1 MDESRG
7 AYFGQ
12 PSFVH
17 RQPPGVN
24 MLTISDSLLRTLTAH
39 LEAAYPNEGAGLL
52 LGTASENGKAVD
64 AILTLENRWEGAE
77 QYHRFLL
84 SPQDML
90 AGEKE
95 AARRGL
101 DVIGIFH
108 SHPDHPAEPSGFDR
122 DWALPW
128 YSYIITTVEGGRA
141 VRHRSWRLRDD
152 RSAYDEED
160 IQLTG

>member
-1 MDESRG
+1 MSTQTTITAA
-7 AYFGQ
+7 AYLEL
-12 PSFVH
+12 S
-17 RQPPGVN
+17 
-24 MLTISDSLLRTLTAH
+24 AH

-52 LGTASENGKAVD
+52 LGTADGEDRAVT
-64 AILTLENRWEGAE
+64 AVLTLPNRWDGDE

-84 SPQDML
+84 TPQDML
-90 AGEKE
+90 AGEHE

-128 YSYIITTVEGGRA
+128 YVYTISRVSDGRLDHTRA
-141 VRHRSWRLRDD
+141 WRLRDD
-152 RSAYDEED
+152 RTGYTED
-160 IQLTG
+160 TFSIIGEPQRTP

>member
-1 MDESRG
+1 
-7 AYFGQ
+7 
-12 PSFVH
+12 
-17 RQPPGVN
+17 
-24 MLTISDSLLRTLTAH
+24 MLKISPEAMRALEAH

-52 LGTASENGKAVD
+52 LGSAVNGGKRVD
-64 AILTLENRWEGAE
+64 AILPLANRWDGAE

-84 SPQDML
+84 TPQDML
-90 AGEKE
+90 MGEQE

-128 YSYIITTVEGGRA
+128 YSYIITTVNERRA
-141 VRHRSWRLRDD
+141 TVSRSWLLKDD
-152 RSAYDEED
+152 RSGYDEEVLE
-160 IQLTG
+160 ISG